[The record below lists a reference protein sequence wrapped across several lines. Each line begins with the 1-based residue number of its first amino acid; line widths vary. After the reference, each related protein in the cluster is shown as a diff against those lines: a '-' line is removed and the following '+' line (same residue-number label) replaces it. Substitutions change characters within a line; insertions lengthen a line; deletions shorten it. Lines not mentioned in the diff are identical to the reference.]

1 MLLADFVKHDE
12 FLFLLTLLNLNYAD
26 YDYEIDPTTLNVNN
40 QIVTVE
46 FISKP
51 STLRY
56 VNIQKIRKIRV
67 AFSSLIDYANKE
79 NRNGFMY
86 TNDEIEHLKQ
96 QAFSTL
102 SSVNTFLSNKNKD
115 LKNAIFNEATT
126 DADLE
131 SFLQNIDYAEL
142 LEVPQFKEVKNLLV
156 EIMSIVADALSSK
169 WDDPRYSRDIDE

>member
-1 MLLADFVKHDE
+1 MCF
-12 FLFLLTLLNLNYAD
+12 
-26 YDYEIDPTTLNVNN
+26 
-40 QIVTVE
+40 
-46 FISKP
+46 
-51 STLRY
+51 
-56 VNIQKIRKIRV
+56 
-67 AFSSLIDYANKE
+67 
-79 NRNGFMY
+79 
-86 TNDEIEHLKQ
+86 
-96 QAFSTL
+96 
-102 SSVNTFLSNKNKD
+102 SNKNKD

>member
-1 MLLADFVKHDE
+1 
-12 FLFLLTLLNLNYAD
+12 
-26 YDYEIDPTTLNVNN
+26 
-40 QIVTVE
+40 
-46 FISKP
+46 
-51 STLRY
+51 
-56 VNIQKIRKIRV
+56 
-67 AFSSLIDYANKE
+67 
-79 NRNGFMY
+79 MY